1 MTRMKGALVVVGAN
15 YPTQE
20 VVVHVQEGGFF
31 DVRDRMLSH
40 TWLLLEH
47 QHFLVFM
54 KTVILLS
61 KTSTMWFRQEKARLA

>member
-1 MTRMKGALVVVGAN
+1 MKGALVVVGAN

-31 DVRDRMLSH
+31 DVRDRMLSY

>member
-1 MTRMKGALVVVGAN
+1 MKGALVVVG
-15 YPTQE
+15 PDDPPHQ
-20 VVVHVQEGGFF
+20 VVVHVQEGGFL

-54 KTVILLS
+54 KPVILLRKS
-61 KTSTMWFRQEKARLA
+61 SAMRFREEKARLA

>member
-1 MTRMKGALVVVGAN
+1 MKGALVVGAN
-15 YPTQE
+15 YPAHE
-20 VVVHVQEGGFF
+20 VVVHVQESGFL

-54 KTVILLS
+54 KSVILLRKS
-61 KTSTMWFRQEKARLA
+61 SAMRFREEKARLP